1 MCGSGSRRLLNT
13 EPIQIRIYYICLK
26 DFDLK
31 KYIPGTYFLYFIL
44 PQGEG
49 AEEGLPGPGGQG
61 HPAGGHQEDMDF

>member
-1 MCGSGSRRLLNT
+1 MCGSGSRRIQNT
-13 EPIQIRIYYICLK
+13 EPIQIRIYNICLK
-26 DFDLK
+26 DFGFK
-31 KYIPGTYFLYFIL
+31 KIYTYFLYFIL